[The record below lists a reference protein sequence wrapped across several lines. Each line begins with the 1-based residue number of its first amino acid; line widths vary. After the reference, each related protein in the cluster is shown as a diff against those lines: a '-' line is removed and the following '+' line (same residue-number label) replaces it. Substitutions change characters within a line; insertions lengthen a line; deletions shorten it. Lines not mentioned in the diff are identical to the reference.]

1 MLQYYSIW
9 YAYCMQY
16 HFPEITLSIVAL
28 YLLSTI
34 IVKTNRLTLVVHK
47 QIWNSAL
54 ATFFTATAIL
64 GILLVLR
71 SQYDIFL
78 NMPFNMLFWH
88 VESGIGFSLVAL
100 FHLLWHSS
108 YFQGILA
115 KLFPKNKPVSQSA
128 PSPVTSPP
136 APDRRPDSL

>member
-9 YAYCMQY
+9 YAYCKQY

-34 IVKTNRLTLVVHK
+34 LVKTNRLTLVVHK

-71 SQYDIFL
+71 SQYDLFL

-115 KLFPKNKPVSQSA
+115 KLFPKKQTCIPISPVSRDESSGA
-128 PSPVTSPP
+128 
-136 APDRRPDSL
+136 